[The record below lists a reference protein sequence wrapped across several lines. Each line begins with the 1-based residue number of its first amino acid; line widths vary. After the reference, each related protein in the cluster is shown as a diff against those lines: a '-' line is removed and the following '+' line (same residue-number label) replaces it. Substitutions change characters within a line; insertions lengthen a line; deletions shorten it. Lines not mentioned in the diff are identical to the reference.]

1 MAVLVILIARHKR
14 ALKLFEDQ
22 GSQLLNKDRMPPAI
36 ADRTVLLPRTY
47 DPDRA
52 GSTTLN
58 EFIDYGGTY
67 ELEPSRPNVDGI
79 VVLYEEPLS
88 YLLNGI
94 QNAVFSASIPAIPY
108 VENVQN
114 FLIGHFR
121 LLIGNYGLLV
131 ELTSNATKYQAAS
144 LPIRNFNA
152 QELRA
157 FIEACRARSL
167 DKTFQNEIVPRLN
180 DLLQRRGP
188 KRRSNYPHVYFKDDA
203 ERYFKYGHER
213 HSRYE
218 TRAPHTG
225 ACRMN
230 GSFRLGWP
238 LEQDRHFNVTV
249 GDSDTKEQITC
260 QLPNC
265 HNEIVHTRSKSH
277 INMFSNDFHA

>member
-1 MAVLVILIARHKR
+1 M
-14 ALKLFEDQ
+14 
-22 GSQLLNKDRMPPAI
+22 
-36 ADRTVLLPRTY
+36 
-47 DPDRA
+47 
-52 GSTTLN
+52 
-58 EFIDYGGTY
+58 
-67 ELEPSRPNVDGI
+67 
-79 VVLYEEPLS
+79 
-88 YLLNGI
+88 
-94 QNAVFSASIPAIPY
+94 
-108 VENVQN
+108 ENVQN

-131 ELTSNATKYQAAS
+131 ELTSNATKHQAGS

-157 FIEACRARSL
+157 FIEVCRTRSL
-167 DKTFQNEIVPRLN
+167 ERTFQNEVIPHLN
-180 DLLQRRGP
+180 NLLQRRGP

-218 TRAPHTG
+218 TGAPHTG
-225 ACRMN
+225 TCLIN
-230 GSFRLGWP
+230 GQFRLGWP

-249 GDSDTKEQITC
+249 GDSDAKEQMTC

-265 HNEIVHTRSKSH
+265 HNELVHTRNKSH